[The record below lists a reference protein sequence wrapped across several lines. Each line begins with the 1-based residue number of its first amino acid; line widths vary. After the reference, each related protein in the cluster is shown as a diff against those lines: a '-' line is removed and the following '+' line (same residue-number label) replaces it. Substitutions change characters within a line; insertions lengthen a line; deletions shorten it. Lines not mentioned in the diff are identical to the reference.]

1 MSNRYDN
8 LDCSFCGKNQK
19 SVKKL
24 IAGPAVYICDECI
37 NLCSDIIE
45 EEGFDAALSF
55 DLKKLPKPKEI
66 YNILDEH
73 VIGQNYAKKTLSVA
87 VYNHYKR
94 LMVNSGHKK
103 EGTLKKSNVLIIGPT
118 GTGKTLLAQTLA
130 EALEVPFAIADA
142 TALTEAGYVGD
153 DVENVLVRLLE
164 AASYDVSAAEQGI
177 VYIDEIDKIAR
188 KSAGSSTT
196 RDVSGEGVQQA
207 LLKLIE
213 GTVANV
219 PPKGG
224 RKNPAAEAIQV
235 DTTNILFICG
245 GAFDGLEKI
254 IAERSDVR
262 HLGFGAEVKS
272 KKESTLDELLEQ
284 VQPRDLMK
292 YGLIPEFVGRIPVL
306 ATLEELDV
314 EKLIRVLTEP
324 KNAVT
329 KQYQE
334 LFELDEISLTF
345 APNCLR
351 AIAEKAVERKNGARG
366 LRAILEDCLLDVMFE
381 TPSDE
386 NVREVVIGEET
397 VTQGRPPMLVYEST
411 EKSE

>member
-1 MSNRYDN
+1 MSSQNDH
-8 LDCSFCGKNQK
+8 LECSFCGKSQK

-24 IAGPAVYICDECI
+24 IAGPAVYICNECI

-45 EEGFDAALSF
+45 EDGFDSALSF
-55 DLKKLPKPKEI
+55 DRKKLLKPKEI
-66 YNILDEH
+66 FEILDEH
-73 VIGQNYAKKTLSVA
+73 VVGQDYAKKTLSVA

-94 LMVNSGHKK
+94 LMVNIGQKTNS
-103 EGTLKKSNVLIIGPT
+103 LKKSNVLIVGPT
-118 GTGKTLLAQTLA
+118 GSGKTLLAQTLA
-130 EALEVPFAIADA
+130 EALDVPFAIADA

-153 DVENVLVRLLE
+153 DVENILVRLLE
-164 AASYDVSAAEQGI
+164 SAAYDVSAAEQGI
-177 VYIDEIDKIAR
+177 IYIDEIDKIAR
-188 KSAGSSTT
+188 KSASISTT

-213 GTVANV
+213 GTIANV

-224 RKNPAAEAIQV
+224 RKNPVAESIQV

-245 GAFDGLEKI
+245 GAFNGLEEI

-262 HLGFGAEVKS
+262 SLGFGAEIKS
-272 KKESTLDELLEQ
+272 KKESTLDELLEK

-292 YGLIPEFVGRIPVL
+292 YGLIPEFVGRIPVIT
-306 ATLEELDV
+306 TLEELDV
-314 EKLIRVLTEP
+314 DKLVRVLTEP
-324 KNAVT
+324 KNAIT

-334 LFELDEISLTF
+334 LLALDDISLTF

-351 AIAEKAVERKNGARG
+351 AIAEKAIERQNVASG
-366 LRAILEDCLLDVMFE
+366 LLAILEVCLLDVMFE

-386 NVREVVIGEET
+386 NVCEIIIGEET
-397 VTQGRPPMLVYEST
+397 VTLGRPPMLVYESA
-411 EKSE
+411 EKGE